1 MPIYSRLCAKCKCEK
16 EVFLKMSE
24 RHIDVECDTCHTI
37 MTIGVTVPAKTA
49 SLWNDGWNAG
59 LSGQGYYS
67 PALGGY
73 VHNERELEKI
83 MKQRG
88 FVSERELGSDYV
100 EKKESAIKDQYAAQ
114 DKLHAEY
121 ASVLKENGGN
131 KEDAMSKVF
140 TAEKCLSGEI
150 DKIYNT
156 PE

>member
-1 MPIYSRLCAKCKCEK
+1 MPIYSRLCHTCGCEK

-24 RHIDVECDTCHTI
+24 RHNNVECDKCNSI
-37 MTIGVTVPAKTA
+37 MKIGITMPAKTA

-67 PALGGY
+67 PSLGGY

-83 MKQRG
+83 MKLKG
-88 FVSERELGSDYV
+88 FISEKELGKDFI
-100 EKKESAIKDQYAAQ
+100 EKKESQIAEQYAEQ
-114 DKLHAEY
+114 DKLHNEY
-121 ASVLKENGGN
+121 ASHLAQNGGN
-131 KEDAMSKVF
+131 KEDAIVKTF
-140 TAEKCLSGEI
+140 TAEKCLSGAI

>member
-1 MPIYSRLCAKCKCEK
+1 
-16 EVFLKMSE
+16 MS
-24 RHIDVECDTCHTI
+24 
-37 MTIGVTVPAKTA
+37 IGITTPAKTA

-73 VHNERELEKI
+73 VHNERELEKK
-83 MKQRG
+83 MRAKG
-88 FVSERELGSDYV
+88 FISERELGKDFI
-100 EKKESAIKDQYAAQ
+100 ERKESQIKDQYSEQ
-114 DKLHAEY
+114 DKLHNEY
-121 ASVLKENGGN
+121 AQILAQNGGN
-131 KEDAMSKVF
+131 KEDAIVKTF

>member
-1 MPIYSRLCAKCKCEK
+1 MKKLPS
-16 EVFLKMSE
+16 V
-24 RHIDVECDTCHTI
+24 V
-37 MTIGVTVPAKTA
+37 AKTA
-49 SLWNDGWNAG
+49 SLWNDSWNAG

>member
-1 MPIYSRLCAKCKCEK
+1 
-16 EVFLKMSE
+16 MSE
-24 RHIDVECDTCHTI
+24 RHNDVECDICHTI
-37 MTIGVTVPAKTA
+37 MKVGVTMPAKTA

-73 VHNERELEKI
+73 VHNERELEKK
-83 MKQRG
+83 MRAKG
-88 FVSERELGSDYV
+88 FISERELGKDFI
-100 EKKESAIKDQYAAQ
+100 ERKESQIKDQYSEQ
-114 DKLHAEY
+114 DKLHNEY
-121 ASVLKENGGN
+121 AQILAQNGGN
-131 KEDAMSKVF
+131 KEDAIVKTF